1 MSEASPVTTE
11 QRSERKSSLLDF
23 PNKAVP
29 SRETQTGRSERVAKV
44 LLLVASYNSLKN
56 TSFKVLAKE

>member
-1 MSEASPVTTE
+1 MSEASSVTTE
-11 QRSERKSSLLDF
+11 QRSEGKSSLLDF

-44 LLLVASYNSLKN
+44 LFWLLF
-56 TSFKVLAKE
+56 TIH